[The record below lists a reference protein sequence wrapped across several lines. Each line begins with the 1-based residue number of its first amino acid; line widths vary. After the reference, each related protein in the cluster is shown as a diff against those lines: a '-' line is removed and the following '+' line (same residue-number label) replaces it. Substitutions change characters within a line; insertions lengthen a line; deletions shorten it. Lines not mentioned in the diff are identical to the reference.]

1 MEPKRTDPDGS
12 KMYQKDSVLL
22 VQKGNKMKE
31 EIKNHGKTWLFFF
44 TIGISLMLAYKIIE
58 GIGNITNIV
67 GNLLSIVSPFLA
79 GLLMAYL
86 LYIPENK
93 IEKLYK
99 KTKPKFIRKNAR
111 KFAIL
116 TTYLMTLLIL
126 VIIINFILPVLIES
140 INELIGNLE
149 NYYNKVIEM
158 YSNLPDDS
166 IFKTEKVYNA
176 IKELQNFDLQQY
188 LSLDRITGYVKGAV
202 GFATGIF
209 DVFVAIVVSIYILA
223 ERNEILSFFKK
234 VTKVMF
240 KEKTVNKIEK
250 YFYKANGVFFKFISS
265 QFIDALIV
273 GILATIVMKA
283 LNIKYASLLGFSI
296 GLFNMI
302 PYFGAIIAISIS
314 AIITLITGGLSK
326 AAIMLVSIIILQQID
341 ANIINPKIIGDSL
354 EISPILVILSVTI
367 GGGYFGVIGMFL
379 GVPVAA
385 ILKILVN
392 DYIDNKLDV

>member
-1 MEPKRTDPDGS
+1 
-12 KMYQKDSVLL
+12 
-22 VQKGNKMKE
+22 MKE
-31 EIKNHGKTWLFFF
+31 EMKNHGKKWFFLF
-44 TIGISLMLAYKIIE
+44 TIGLALMLAYKLIE
-58 GIGNITNIV
+58 SIGSLTGVIGNLI
-67 GNLLSIVSPFLA
+67 SIVSPFFA

-99 KTKPKFIRKNAR
+99 KARVKFVKKNAR

-116 TTYLMTLLIL
+116 TTYVMAILIL

-140 INELIGNLE
+140 INELLGNLE
-149 NYYNKVIEM
+149 IYYTTVIDT
-158 YSNLPDDS
+158 YNNLPDDS
-166 IFKTEKVYNA
+166 IFKTEKVYTA
-176 IKELQNFDLQQY
+176 LKEIQNFDFQQY
-188 LSLDRITGYVKGAV
+188 LSLDRITGYVKGVV

-209 DVFVAIVVSIYILA
+209 DIFVAIVVSIYILS
-223 ERNEILSFFKK
+223 ERNEILSFLKK
-234 VTKVMF
+234 IVKVMF
-240 KEKTVNKIEK
+240 KETTFNKIEK
-250 YFYKANGVFFKFISS
+250 YFYRANGVFFKFISS
-265 QFIDALIV
+265 QFIDAVIV
-273 GILATIVMKA
+273 GILATIVMKI
-283 LNIKYASLLGFSI
+283 LHIKYASLLGFSI

-314 AIITLITGGLSK
+314 AIITLITCGLST

-367 GGGYFGVIGMFL
+367 GGGYFGVLGMFL

-392 DYIDNKLDV
+392 DYIDNRLDM

>member
-1 MEPKRTDPDGS
+1 MEPKRTDSDGS
-12 KMYQKDSVLL
+12 KMYQKDPVLL
-22 VQKGNKMKE
+22 LQKGNKMKE
-31 EIKNHGKTWLFFF
+31 EIKNHGRTWLFFF

-392 DYIDNKLDV
+392 DYIDTKLNV

>member
-1 MEPKRTDPDGS
+1 
-12 KMYQKDSVLL
+12 
-22 VQKGNKMKE
+22 MKE
-31 EIKNHGKTWLFFF
+31 EIRNRWRTWIFLF
-44 TIGISLMLAYKIIE
+44 TIGVCLILAYKIIE
-58 GIGNITNIV
+58 GIGNLTSVI
-67 GNLLSIVSPFLA
+67 GNLISIVSPFLA

-93 IEKLYK
+93 IEKTYRKSK
-99 KTKPKFIRKNAR
+99 KKIVRKNAR
-111 KFAIL
+111 KFAIF
-116 TTYLMTLLIL
+116 TTYLMAIL
-126 VIIINFILPVLIES
+126 VLIVLINFILPVLIES

-149 NYYNKVIEM
+149 NYYNKIIET
-158 YSNLPDDS
+158 YSNLPEDS
-166 IFKTEKVYNA
+166 IFKTEKVYTA
-176 IKELQNFDLQQY
+176 LREIQNFDIQQY
-188 LSLDRITGYVKGAV
+188 LSLDRITGYVKGVV

-209 DVFVAIVVSIYILA
+209 DVFVAVVVSIYILA

-234 VTKVMF
+234 LTKVLF
-240 KEKTVNKIEK
+240 KEKTVNKIER
-250 YFYKANGVFFKFISS
+250 YFYKANRVFFKFISS

-273 GILATIVMKA
+273 GILATIVMKV
-283 LNIKYASLLGFSI
+283 LNIKYASLLGFAI

-326 AAIMLVSIIILQQID
+326 AIIMLISIVILQQID
-341 ANIINPKIIGDSL
+341 ANIINPKIIGESL

-392 DYIDNKLDV
+392 DYIDNKLQV

>member
-1 MEPKRTDPDGS
+1 MEPKRTDSDGS
-12 KMYQKDSVLL
+12 KMYQKDPVLL

-273 GILATIVMKA
+273 GILAKIVMKA

-392 DYIDNKLDV
+392 DYIDNKLNV

>member
-1 MEPKRTDPDGS
+1 MEPKRTDSDGS
-12 KMYQKDSVLL
+12 KMYQKDPVLL

-31 EIKNHGKTWLFFF
+31 EIKNHGRTWLFFF

-392 DYIDNKLDV
+392 DYIDNKLNV